1 MKKRI
6 ITAVIAALLILSFVL
21 GMTACGNTTASDA
34 AAVEEQTVE
43 GTQIK
48 WSYDSEDKTLT
59 IKGSGDILKIDSEF
73 NPEENSEEA
82 SQKKNE
88 KIAAIPWYSVRH
100 SVEKI
105 RIEEENG
112 AITSIGDYAFYY
124 MPKLKEIT
132 IPANVQK
139 LGVGVF
145 AFCSSLEAINL
156 PETLQSVGYGCFE
169 ACTSLKNI
177 FVPAGVTNIG
187 SRAFAHCA
195 KLEQAYVMSTA
206 LAELKDGTFMGCSKL
221 TKLVMNVASENE
233 DGTLKVPISG
243 DPFKGGCAID
253 TTKIEYIEATTEE
266 VTLTITYDVPA
277 EAPTQPKDNPVV
289 VSGRIGTS
297 YRVESPAI
305 EGYTADKAVVEG
317 MFTDNDEVVVT
328 YKSIEA
334 ETEAATEAPA
344 ETEPVEEGEGRPTG
358 SKVGYII
365 AIVIFVLVIA
375 GIVVFAVIMIKSDKK
390 NDKNGKKTNKKSDKK
405 NGKK

>member
-21 GMTACGNTTASDA
+21 GMTACGNTSANDA
-34 AAVEEQTVE
+34 ADASGQVE
-43 GTQIK
+43 QISWEYK
-48 WSYDSEDKTLT
+48 ADSKTLVISGT
-59 IKGSGDILKIDSEF
+59 GDIPGNDETTLV
-73 NPEENSEEA
+73 
-82 SQKKNE
+82 
-88 KIAAIPWYSVRH
+88 PWYSVRH
-100 SVEKI
+100 SVETV
-105 RIEEENG
+105 E
-112 AITSIGDYAFYY
+112 ITATSVTAVGNNAFYY
-124 MPKLKEIT
+124 MPNLKSIK
-132 IPANVQK
+132 IPDGVK
-139 LGVGVF
+139 SLGKGAF
-145 AFCSSLEAINL
+145 AFCSSLEAIDL
-156 PETLQSVGYGCFE
+156 PVGLESIGDSCFE

-177 FVPAGVTNIG
+177 FVPAGVTSIG

-221 TKLVMNVASENE
+221 TKLVMNVASKKE

-253 TTKIEYIEATTEE
+253 ATKIEYIEATTEQ
-266 VTLTITYDVPA
+266 VTLTITYNVPA

-334 ETEAATEAPA
+334 ETEAVTEAPV

-375 GIVVFAVIMIKSDKK
+375 GIIVFAVIMVKSDKK
-390 NDKNGKKTNKKSDKK
+390 NDKNGKKTDKKSDKK

>member
-6 ITAVIAALLILSFVL
+6 ITAAIAALLILSFVL
-21 GMTACGNTTASDA
+21 GMTACGNTSASDA
-34 AAVEEQTVE
+34 TTVEEQPVE

-145 AFCSSLEAINL
+145 AFCSSLEAIDL
-156 PETLQSVGYGCFE
+156 PVGLESIGDSCFE

-177 FVPAGVTNIG
+177 FVPAGVTAIG

-195 KLEQAYVMSTA
+195 KLAQAYVMSTA

-253 TTKIEYIEATTEE
+253 ATKIEYIEATTEQ

-277 EAPTQPKDNPVV
+277 EAPTQPKDNP

-334 ETEAATEAPA
+334 ETEAVTEAPV
-344 ETEPVEEGEGRPTG
+344 ETEPVEEGEGRPAG

-375 GIVVFAVIMIKSDKK
+375 GIIVFAVIMIKSDKK
-390 NDKNGKKTNKKSDKK
+390 KDAKTGKKSDKNGKK
-405 NGKK
+405 